1 MFSKRIRAATMLIL
15 ALILVSGALTLQA
28 TGESESRGT
37 TDLEGISVAV
47 YGGSGAASHSAR
59 ALISLFE
66 WLNASVDM
74 IAARNILNGELEDY
88 DVLAYPGG
96 SAMEYYSELGQEGLN
111 ITRSFVS
118 DGGSYVGICGGATFA
133 CRYYLGF
140 FNGSTGYAPYAGTG
154 PYLINM
160 TVNRQCAGPDLSN
173 LSENIT
179 TMYWGSA
186 YFVPREG
193 TEIHPIASYAAN
205 GEAGMLSFKH
215 GQGTVF
221 MSSPHP
227 EYEEGSDRDDTAF
240 YDHLNDPDSEWE
252 LLRRVMTWLIDESSI
267 PPETHPTESDMTAIL
282 ILGSI
287 GLAGIVVV
295 IVAIIHQKR

>member
-1 MFSKRIRAATMLIL
+1 MLVI
-15 ALILVSGALTLQA
+15 ALILVSGTLTLRIA
-28 TGESESRGT
+28 GESESG
-37 TDLEGISVAV
+37 GITELDGINVAV
-47 YGGSGAASHSAR
+47 YGGGGAASHSAR
-59 ALISLFE
+59 ALVSLFE
-66 WLNASVDM
+66 WMNASVDM
-74 IAARNILNGELEDY
+74 IAARNVLDGELEDY
-88 DVLAYPGG
+88 DILAYPGG

-111 ITRSFVS
+111 ITRNFVS

-160 TVNRQCAGPDLSN
+160 TVNRQCAGPDLSG
-173 LSENIT
+173 LPENIK

-186 YFVPREG
+186 YFVSREG
-193 TEIHPIASYAAN
+193 TETYPIASYGAN

-252 LLRRVMTWLIDESSI
+252 LLRRVMIWLVEESSI
-267 PPETHPTESDMTAIL
+267 PPELHPTQSDMTTTL
-282 ILGSI
+282 VLGSV
-287 GLAGIVVV
+287 GLAGVTVVV
-295 IVAIIHQKR
+295 IAIIYRKR